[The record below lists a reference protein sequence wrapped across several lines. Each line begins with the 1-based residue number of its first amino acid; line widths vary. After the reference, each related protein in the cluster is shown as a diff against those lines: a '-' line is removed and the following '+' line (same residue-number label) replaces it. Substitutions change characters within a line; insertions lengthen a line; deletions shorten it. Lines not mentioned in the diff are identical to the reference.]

1 MTSTTVNP
9 SHAAPTLP
17 AAKQR
22 TSAAYLRY
30 PDVRGDL
37 VVFTAADDVWAA
49 SRDGGRAWRLTDDAV
64 PVAYPRISPDG
75 RLVAYTQRRSG
86 LPEVH
91 VVEADGTGASRRI
104 TFWGNKHTRVAGWLA
119 DGRIIVTTGHLAP
132 QPQKDAQLWA
142 LDPTRPDTEATL
154 LPFGRGSEVAIHE
167 PSGATVVVTMWRN
180 NVNQWKHY
188 QGGTAARLWVSHEPL
203 PLDAPHEQHAAR
215 TWKPLR
221 DDLLANKSRV
231 GFIGDR
237 LVFASDTPG
246 ENAAINDRATANLWS
261 VNLDGSDLR
270 AHTHLSSEEGYLR
283 EPATDGERIVFVSRG
298 HLFTMDSLEDTP
310 REVEI
315 ITPGVGAARLP
326 RAVKPGENLLAL
338 RPTHNAHAS
347 VVEWRGTV
355 HALTHRG
362 GPSRL
367 LAGASGLRLR
377 EATPLGD
384 TPYAVFVT
392 DDAAQQDRT
401 DPDAFES
408 RYGSDRIALRRL
420 DAEGEQ
426 LSFDVG
432 PVGRILHLT
441 PSPDGSRIAFVSHDS
456 TVRVLTLSGTDGDDP
471 QSGPVTEL
479 GRSEAGEIRDLAFS
493 PDSRWL
499 VWAQPKGEFASQLM
513 LVDTSAED
521 PTPHAVTSGKY
532 RDVSPVFTS
541 DGRHLAFISA
551 RTFETAYDDMVFD
564 LSFVNSQRPYLLPLS
579 ASTPDPFGPLVDGW
593 GPASPEKS
601 KPGSS
606 MPDDGGADSANGT
619 KAVGADGAAGTSA
632 GNASSD
638 THSEDSDDA
647 TPPET
652 HVDLDSVSDR
662 VVPFPVA
669 SSYYSSLTPVKT
681 GLVWLH
687 HPQEVAIG
695 SSRSGVE
702 DDEPAPTLGHWN
714 LTEHKYTEL
723 AENVSAVWASGD
735 GEQLVVKQ
743 GDDYIQIPSDHAVE
757 DDDQA
762 RIKIDL
768 DRLSLE
774 VDPVAERRG
783 MLWDNYRLMAQQY
796 WRADMDGQDWHAMT
810 SWYDEAIDRVVTDDD
825 FVDLM
830 WDVVGELGTSHAYV
844 MPETHPSVDPTRA
857 VASLGAD
864 VRRDGDTWRIE
875 RILEGDSSDPDAG
888 SPLRAPGVAA
898 QPGDAIVAVGGRP
911 VDPRAGVGPLLT
923 GAANRPTEL
932 VLQRT
937 DADGTESRR
946 RVVVKPLADENQL
959 RYQDWV
965 ASRRAFVQ
973 QRSGGRLG
981 YLHIP
986 DMVST
991 GWAQMHRDLRE
1002 AAHCEAMVVDVRYNS
1017 GGHTSQLVT
1026 DRLARKVLSWSYPR
1040 GETPDTY
1047 PEFAPR
1053 GPVVLVTNQEA
1064 GSDGDIVGAVAKA
1077 MKIGPLIGLRTWGGV
1092 IGIDGR
1098 FDLVDGTGV
1107 TEPKYASWFTGV
1119 DWSIENY
1126 GVDPDIEVPYL
1137 PNLWLAGED
1146 PQLARGVDEALAAL
1160 EHTPTSVA
1168 PALPPK
1174 RFGN

>member
-1 MTSTTVNP
+1 VTPTTANP
-9 SHAAPTLP
+9 SPAAPTLH
-17 AAKQR
+17 AAKQP

-30 PDVRGDL
+30 PDIRGDL
-37 VVFTAADDVWAA
+37 VVFTAADDIWAA
-49 SRDGGRAWRLTDDAV
+49 SRDGGRAWRLTDDAI

-104 TFWGNKHTRVAGWLA
+104 TFWGNKHTRVAGWLP
-119 DGRIIVTTGHLAP
+119 DGRIIVTTGHGAP

-142 LDPTRPDTEATL
+142 LDPDKPDTEATL

-167 PSGATVVVTMWRN
+167 PSGTTVVVTMWRN

-188 QGGTAARLWVSHEPL
+188 QGGTAARLWVSHSSL
-203 PLDAPHEQHAAR
+203 PIDAPHEQHAKR
-215 TWKPLR
+215 TWEPLR

-237 LVFASDTPG
+237 LIFASDTPG
-246 ENAAINDRATANLWS
+246 ENADINDRASANLWS
-261 VNLDGSDLR
+261 VALDGSDLR
-270 AHTHLSSEEGYLR
+270 AHTHLRSEEGYLR
-283 EPATDGERIVFVSRG
+283 EPATDGERVVFVSRG
-298 HLFTMDSLEDTP
+298 RLFILDGLDAEP
-310 REVEI
+310 REIEI

-326 RAVKPGENLLAL
+326 RAIKPEDNLLAL

-362 GPSRL
+362 GPARL
-367 LAGASGLRLR
+367 LAGTSGLRLR
-377 EATPLGD
+377 EAAPLGD
-384 TPYAVFVT
+384 TDYAVFVT
-392 DDAAQQDRT
+392 DESAQRDRT
-401 DPDAFES
+401 EPDAFEH
-408 RYGSDRIALRRL
+408 RYGSDRIALRRV

-426 LSFDVG
+426 VTFDVG
-432 PVGRILHLT
+432 PVGRILHLAA
-441 PSPDGSRIAFVSHDS
+441 SPDGSRVAFVSHDA
-456 TVRVLTLSGTDGDDP
+456 TVRLLTLTADDVP
-471 QSGPVTEL
+471 QLHSVTEL
-479 GRSEAGEIRDLAFS
+479 GRGNSGEIRDLAFS

-499 VWAQPKGEFASQLM
+499 VWSQPKGEYSSQLL

-521 PTPHAVTSGKY
+521 PTPRPITSGKY
-532 RDVSPVFTS
+532 HDVSPVFTS
-541 DGRHLAFISA
+541 DGLHMAFISA

-564 LSFVNSQRPYLLPLS
+564 LSFVNSQRPYLLPLT
-579 ASTPDPFGPLVDGW
+579 ATTPDPFGPLVDGW
-593 GPASPEKS
+593 GPASS
-601 KPGSS
+601 DSHKPKGS
-606 MPDDGGADSANGT
+606 MPDGGGQDSADGT
-619 KAVGADGAAGTSA
+619 KVPGASGADGHSA
-632 GNASSD
+632 GHASSGIH
-638 THSEDSDDA
+638 TDDA
-647 TPPET
+647 DDTPPET
-652 HVDLDSVSDR
+652 HVDWDYAADR
-662 VVPFPVA
+662 VVPFPVV

-681 GLVWLH
+681 GVVWLH

-702 DDEPAPTLGHWN
+702 DDDPAPSLGHWN
-714 LTEHKYTEL
+714 LAEHKYTEL
-723 AENVSAVWASGD
+723 AQNVSAVWASGD
-735 GEQLVVKQ
+735 GEQLVILQ
-743 GDDYIQIPSDHAVE
+743 DGDYIQIPSDHSVE
-757 DDDQA
+757 DDDPA
-762 RIKIDL
+762 HIKIDL
-768 DRLSLE
+768 DRLSLT

-783 MLWDNYRLMAQQY
+783 MLWENYRIMAQQY

-844 MPETHPSVDPTRA
+844 MPEPHPDTDASQA
-857 VASLGAD
+857 VATLGAD
-864 VRRDGDTWRIE
+864 LRLDGENWIIE

-898 QPGDAIVAVGGRP
+898 RPGEAIVAVGGRP
-911 VDPRAGVGPLLT
+911 VDPAFGVGPLLT

-937 DADGTESRR
+937 PADGGASRR

-959 RYQDWV
+959 RYQEWV
-965 ASRRAFVQ
+965 ASRRAYVAE
-973 QRSGGRLG
+973 RSGGRLG

-1077 MKIGPLIGLRTWGGV
+1077 MKIGPLVGLRTWGGV

-1107 TEPKYASWFTGV
+1107 TEPKYASWFAGV

-1126 GVDPDIEVPYL
+1126 GVDPDIEVPYP

-1160 EHTPTSVA
+1160 EHTPTAVA